1 MGGVQRPQDAVDV
14 VAGVVGLRQEH
25 RPDGGVAGGDPGRR
39 FSGGGG
45 LHPGEVQAAPALGQG
60 EVAVGGEG
68 YGKGLRGAG
77 GDQQL
82 SRGGEGGG
90 LVAVKGV
97 AVAIREPE
105 LGEQHL
111 VEALFPQLRRHPH
124 QIGLGA
130 AGGGVQPVA
139 ALVVHPHAIKKGHT
153 LTNVINL
160 IVSLGTLALIAICIT
175 KMISTAGKR
184 DTNDELTQQT
194 TAKVNQ
200 TFITFLFTI
209 ACLFISVMTL
219 FSDILGRFKVTLN
232 EYVITGLIWFCYAVY
247 NFIGLYF
254 ESKFDDDEN

>member
-1 MGGVQRPQDAVDV
+1 M
-14 VAGVVGLRQEH
+14 
-25 RPDGGVAGGDPGRR
+25 
-39 FSGGGG
+39 
-45 LHPGEVQAAPALGQG
+45 
-60 EVAVGGEG
+60 
-68 YGKGLRGAG
+68 
-77 GDQQL
+77 QQFK
-82 SRGGEGGG
+82 S
-90 LVAVKGV
+90 
-97 AVAIREPE
+97 
-105 LGEQHL
+105 QT
-111 VEALFPQLRRHPH
+111 
-124 QIGLGA
+124 
-130 AGGGVQPVA
+130 
-139 ALVVHPHAIKKGHT
+139 AIKKGHT

-160 IVSLGTLALIAICIT
+160 IVSLGTLAPIAIRIT

-232 EYVITGLIWFCYAVY
+232 EYAITDLIWFCYAVY

>member
-1 MGGVQRPQDAVDV
+1 MIIQLCKEQKKEEIVVKNKTDEISNKISYKKYYRLMGILGT
-14 VAGVVGLRQEH
+14 
-25 RPDGGVAGGDPGRR
+25 AGGSMWIFYWVMDKFLP
-39 FSGGGG
+39 
-45 LHPGEVQAAPALGQG
+45 
-60 EVAVGGEG
+60 
-68 YGKGLRGAG
+68 
-77 GDQQL
+77 D
-82 SRGGEGGG
+82 
-90 LVAVKGV
+90 
-97 AVAIREPE
+97 
-105 LGEQHL
+105 
-111 VEALFPQLRRHPH
+111 
-124 QIGLGA
+124 
-130 AGGGVQPVA
+130 
-139 ALVVHPHAIKKGHT
+139 IKKGHT

-175 KMISTAGKR
+175 KMISTVGKR

-232 EYVITGLIWFCYAVY
+232 ENVITGLIWFCYALY

>member
-1 MGGVQRPQDAVDV
+1 MKEDVEMNDKTEIKTDKISYKKYYRQMGILGT
-14 VAGVVGLRQEH
+14 L
-25 RPDGGVAGGDPGRR
+25 GGSMWIFYWV
-39 FSGGGG
+39 
-45 LHPGEVQAAPALGQG
+45 
-60 EVAVGGEG
+60 
-68 YGKGLRGAG
+68 
-77 GDQQL
+77 
-82 SRGGEGGG
+82 
-90 LVAVKGV
+90 
-97 AVAIREPE
+97 
-105 LGEQHL
+105 
-111 VEALFPQLRRHPH
+111 
-124 QIGLGA
+124 
-130 AGGGVQPVA
+130 
-139 ALVVHPHAIKKGHT
+139 KKGHT

-175 KMISTAGKR
+175 KMISTVGKR

-254 ESKFDDDEN
+254 ESKFDDYEN